1 METYEILSQAQTTEI
16 DPTGR
21 GFREVWEITYKVI
34 GGPANGAIGRITVQD
49 SDHNAAYVDRAI
61 KSKIAALHS
70 VADLGGMSS

>member
-34 GGPANGAIGRITVQD
+34 GGPANGSIGRITVQD
-49 SDHNAAYVDRAI
+49 SDHNAEYVDRTI
-61 KSKIAALHS
+61 KAKLAALHG
-70 VADLGGMSS
+70 VASLGGSGS